1 MKRIVSIVLMLVL
14 AITLTSN
21 VFAEGKTSYC
31 FIINGME
38 ICVETDEAISEDEA
52 YNIALISI
60 GSGAQQGHDKGIWCT
75 INGHTMHSSSATVTT
90 HKVYSSAPRCVRSD
104 YLINTCSVCGY
115 SESTLITSVRIYC
128 CS

>member
-21 VFAEGKTSYC
+21 VFAEGKTTYC
-31 FIINGME
+31 FIIDGME
-38 ICVETDEAISEDEA
+38 ICVETDEAISEEEA
-52 YNIALISI
+52 YQIALASVY
-60 GSGAQQGHDKGIWCT
+60 GHNNCRGAWCT
-75 INGHTMHSSSATVTT
+75 INGHSMQTSSTTVTT

-104 YLINTCSVCGY
+104 YIVQTCSVCGY
-115 SESTLITSVRIYC
+115 TTTTLVSSVRIYC